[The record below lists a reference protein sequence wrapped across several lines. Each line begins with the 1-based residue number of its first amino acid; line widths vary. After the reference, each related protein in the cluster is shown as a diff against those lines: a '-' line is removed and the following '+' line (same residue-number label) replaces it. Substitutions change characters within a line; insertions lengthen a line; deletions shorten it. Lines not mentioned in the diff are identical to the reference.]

1 MNTRKLPTIVEED
14 SDESIYEVD
23 IARPPARPRRFY
35 LKKMFTWMNK
45 NVFVYS
51 KAAFHIFYLA
61 CIIAVVTMMFKT
73 LGGHV
78 RSKPSNCTVPI
89 NQTVNETHLCNNA
102 TEVLEHVDRNL
113 NGTANVTD
121 ILNTWDDS
129 DNITSFDCGINL
141 EFNNTILVPNE
152 TMPLVND
159 TLLKPGGDGGAVLEP
174 NSSLKTN
181 VTNRGEY

>member
-23 IARPPARPRRFY
+23 IALPSARPRRFY
-35 LKKMFTWMNK
+35 LKKIFTWINK

-78 RSKPSNCTVPI
+78 RNKPSNCSHV
-89 NQTVNETHLCNNA
+89 CNNA
-102 TEVLEHVDRNL
+102 TEVFEHMDKNI
-113 NGTANVTD
+113 NGTGNVTN
-121 ILNTWDDS
+121 ILNTWDES
-129 DNITSFDCGINL
+129 GNITSKKTSASFDCGINL
-141 EFNNTILVPNE
+141 EFNNSILVSNE